1 MAIDFPNSPTTGDTY
16 TAGGRTWQWDGT
28 VWAAYGNYPDPTVL
42 KIDTGTNR
50 VGINN
55 TSPTTALD
63 VTGDLTVSGTI
74 SGGSISGAGM
84 TVSSTAPSSPSEGE
98 MWYNEVSG
106 RTFVYYDD
114 GSSQQWVE
122 FGVPPNGSKIALASY
137 ADSSARTTAIP
148 SPSEADLSYLQD
160 TNSVEVYDGSSWAA
174 IGGGGKILQVVSTF
188 IDGTFSTSS
197 TSFVDITGH
206 TATITP
212 SSASNKVLV
221 LYTTHT
227 GPAAG
232 RVSPL
237 NLVRDGS
244 TIAQPTGGAYAATA
258 QFYQENFQNVHFNY
272 LDSPATTSAVVY
284 KIQTRTD
291 AGTLFVNR
299 NDVGPVTATS
309 SLTLLEVS
317 A

>member
-1 MAIDFPNSPTTGDTY
+1 
-16 TAGGRTWQWDGT
+16 
-28 VWAAYGNYPDPTVL
+28 
-42 KIDTGTNR
+42 
-50 VGINN
+50 
-55 TSPTTALD
+55 
-63 VTGDLTVSGTI
+63 
-74 SGGSISGAGM
+74 
-84 TVSSTAPSSPSEGE
+84 

-137 ADSSARTTAIP
+137 ADSAARTTAIP
-148 SPSEADLSYLQD
+148 SPTEADLSYLQD
-160 TNSVEVYDGSSWAA
+160 TNSVEVYDGSAWGALA
-174 IGGGGKILQVVSTF
+174 GGKILQVVSTF
-188 IDGTFSTSS
+188 IPGTFSTAS

-227 GPAAG
+227 APAAG
-232 RVSPL
+232 RVALL

-244 TIAQPTGGAYAATA
+244 TIAQPTGGVNPSTA
-258 QFYQENFQNVHFNY
+258 QFYGTHEIANVNFNY
-272 LDSPATTSAVVY
+272 LDSPASTSAVVY
-284 KIQTRTD
+284 KIQTMTD
-291 AGTLFVNR
+291 TGTMYVNR
-299 NDVGPVTATS
+299 NATNILTAIS

>member
-63 VTGDLTVSGTI
+63 VTGDLTVSGNI
-74 SGGSISGAGM
+74 SGGSITGAGM

-137 ADSSARTTAIP
+137 ADSAARTTALP

-160 TNSVEVYDGSSWAA
+160 TNSVEVYDGSAWAA
-174 IGGGGKILQVVSTF
+174 VGAAGGKILQVVRATDTSLRST
-188 IDGTFSTSS
+188 TSA
-197 TSFVDITGH
+197 TFVDITG
-206 TATITP
+206 ASVTITP
-212 SSASNKVLV
+212 TSATSNIIVVFSGEAVSDTTGTMAMEIQITDSSNNALSGAEGIFFGNNSSDYSYNNAIVIGYASPASTSAQTYKARF
-221 LYTTHT
+221 HT
-227 GPAAG
+227 AG
-232 RVSPL
+232 
-237 NLVRDGS
+237 
-244 TIAQPTGGAYAATA
+244 ATA
-258 QFYQENFQNVHFNY
+258 RIRGDEN
-272 LDSPATTSAVVY
+272 TTQMYA
-284 KIQTRTD
+284 
-291 AGTLFVNR
+291 FE
-299 NDVGPVTATS
+299 VGA
-309 SLTLLEVS
+309 
-317 A
+317 